1 MSLTARLKRIEDRI
15 TALEGVIGDVA
26 RNQAEL
32 AEAIV
37 EDEPEQEPE
46 RTLDGHV
53 VPGERDQDKEL

>member
-46 RTLDGHV
+46 RTLDGDLV
-53 VPGERDQDKEL
+53 LGERDHNQPL